1 MAGSSNGGSAALVIS
16 GASLAIAVIVLLV
29 GDNLL
34 DWGRGSPQP
43 SSSSSTTNSAEPGSK
58 GRILSDG
65 PVRVLWTGDG
75 ETLNVTWDAMT
86 YENLDH
92 YSVDVYGVAPEDT
105 WVNDGY
111 RRGEELDRFRVIH
124 PLADTKIY
132 YQTVGKETKVG
143 PGETWR
149 ICVTGRA
156 PSPKSDPSRV
166 VEIEGSRRCS
176 DTFAI
181 PS

>member
-1 MAGSSNGGSAALVIS
+1 MADSGNGGGLGLMIA
-16 GASLAIAVIVLLV
+16 GASLAVAVIVLLV

-34 DWGRGSPQP
+34 GWGKGSPQP
-43 SSSSSTTNSAEPGSK
+43 SSGPSVTVSVEPSGK
-58 GRILSDG
+58 GRILSNG
-65 PVRVLWTGDG
+65 PVHVLWTGDG
-75 ETLNVTWDAMT
+75 ETLNVTWAAMT

-92 YSVDVYGVAPEDT
+92 YSVDVYGVSPEET

-124 PLADTKIY
+124 PAADTKIY
-132 YQTVGKETKVG
+132 YQNVGRETSVG

-156 PSPKSDPSRV
+156 PSPKSDPSKV

-176 DTFAI
+176 DTFVI